1 MGKCVWDGLIEIFL
15 VRSVEGLNADIV
27 VCSVMDLR
35 YGVFGDVGLDRTES
49 FLDVNHGQA
58 PFGVKE
64 AVQFFLKMDSI
75 CLDFGQR

>member
-1 MGKCVWDGLIEIFL
+1 MENAFL
-15 VRSVEGLNADIV
+15 VRSVEGLNEDIA
-27 VCSVMDLR
+27 VCSVMGLR

-49 FLDVNHGQA
+49 FLDVNHGQT

-75 CLDFGQR
+75 CSWYNIFRA

>member
-1 MGKCVWDGLIEIFL
+1 MG
-15 VRSVEGLNADIV
+15 
-27 VCSVMDLR
+27 LR